1 MIRDT
6 CRDFADE
13 KMVPFAGEWDKTH
26 TFPTE
31 AIQVRTIPHPTVNLN
46 IGSDRDVRQICK

>member
-6 CRDFADE
+6 CREFANE

-31 AIQVRTIPHPTVNLN
+31 AIQVRTIPHPTVNIY
-46 IGSDRDVRQICK
+46 IGSDRDVRQRCK